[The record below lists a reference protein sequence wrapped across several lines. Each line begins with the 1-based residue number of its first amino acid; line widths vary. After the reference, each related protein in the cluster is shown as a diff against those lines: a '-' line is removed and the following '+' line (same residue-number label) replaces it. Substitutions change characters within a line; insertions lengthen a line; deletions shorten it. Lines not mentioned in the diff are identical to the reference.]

1 MTLNGY
7 LRSWGIPE
15 NDGKIVDRP
24 LKTSLCNQTELGLV
38 GVDDPNF
45 VPDFFP
51 VMENSLSDAVTYGP
65 KLKCIDYEGFEFF
78 GNFNSFKAK

>member
-1 MTLNGY
+1 MNGY

-24 LKTSLCNQTELGLV
+24 LKTSLCNQTELGLEEV
-38 GVDDPNF
+38 NDSNF

-51 VMENSLSDAVTYGP
+51 VMEKGEVKFIRLSKPV
-65 KLKCIDYEGFEFF
+65 
-78 GNFNSFKAK
+78 